1 MHWYKL
7 CILEARYPAVESFSG
22 RYSIRRGSLEI
33 PTNTECDNLHV
44 FCMYTIFCFI
54 VTENSNQSH
63 DKNGYKCDTMTTLLI
78 LPYGFADTSF
88 ILDSYELALS
98 I

>member
-22 RYSIRRGSLEI
+22 RYLIRRGSLEI

-44 FCMYTIFCFI
+44 FACILFFVLLSPKIQISHMTKM
-54 VTENSNQSH
+54 VTNV
-63 DKNGYKCDTMTTLLI
+63 TR
-78 LPYGFADTSF
+78 
-88 ILDSYELALS
+88 
-98 I
+98 